1 MGPPWATGDGM
12 LLAEGCRGSLDL
24 HGQRRDE
31 PLPCRRFAG
40 RNVLHP
46 LLRARGGGER
56 QRRAFRGARSIS
68 YIVALRKFK
77 EEPTTDFYWVFDD
90 PASYGLHAQRQR
102 ARAST
107 TRSCWRPATSS
118 RARTTRTLPKRRG
131 FSDLVATLD
140 TVNDCAV
147 NGAED
152 PFGNENLP
160 ALQLDGPMYAMKILP
175 TPYIAQGGVKVDL
188 SGHVQRE
195 DDSLIEGP
203 VRRGRRHRR
212 IGEPRWSRLHDR
224 PHAGGWLWSRRRR
237 NGSSRPGIARFAP
250 QGAGRLRKEAAGV
263 GTLSAAPPRT
273 AADRWRLC
281 GRPTAVAR
289 TGPRTTGSAT
299 RKRPRQQGRPLLL
312 PAGTRRHK
320 YRHSHP
326 PSSCLEIEYAVGI

>member
-1 MGPPWATGDGM
+1 MDKGVTSHYHAGVS
-12 LLAEGCRGSLDL
+12 LAETSYIHYCVPGVVVNGNGERFVSEIHFLHRGAAQVQGGTDDRLLLGLRRS
-24 HGQRRDE
+24 GQ
-31 PLPCRRFAG
+31 
-40 RNVLHP
+40 
-46 LLRARGGGER
+46 LRA
-56 QRRAFRGARSIS
+56 
-68 YIVALRKFK
+68 
-77 EEPTTDFYWVFDD
+77 
-90 PASYGLHAQRQR
+90 HAQRQQP
-102 ARAST
+102 RAST

-195 DDSLIEGP
+195 DDSLIEGLYAAGD
-203 VRRGRRHRR
+203 VTGA

-263 GTLSAAPPRT
+263 GTLSAAPPPEPPQT
-273 AADRWRLC
+273 AGAC
-281 GRPTAVAR
+281 AG
-289 TGPRTTGSAT
+289 GPRRSPAQAREQQAPPQGS
-299 RKRPRQQGRPLLL
+299 GRANKGGRFCFLRAR
-312 PAGTRRHK
+312 AGTN
-320 YRHSHP
+320 
-326 PSSCLEIEYAVGI
+326 IGIRIPLRPV